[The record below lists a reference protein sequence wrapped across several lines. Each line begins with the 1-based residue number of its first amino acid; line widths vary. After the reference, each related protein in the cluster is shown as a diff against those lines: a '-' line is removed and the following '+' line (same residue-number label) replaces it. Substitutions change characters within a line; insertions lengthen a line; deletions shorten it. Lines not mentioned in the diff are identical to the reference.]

1 MDVNKIG
8 VAEMIARIDQLT
20 TDSSGNLALFVTYWL
35 DGQQI
40 GAHRFSIGGPVSRL
54 VPVRNGDGLL
64 VRLDGVTVPAE
75 PTAEESLL
83 ADQIGIQQEIVA
95 VSPAYIAE
103 FALQPVKAWRQK
115 WERSQALI
123 AQINAASDQQL
134 TGMAAGRAVHCSQ
147 VVQVETANGNAK
159 GAQRAAERLAKAQQA
174 AASAA
179 VARQLAI
186 AEVAITPETP
196 WPTGNADPR
205 GYLQMAEVSA
215 LLNTEHDC

>member
-1 MDVNKIG
+1 
-8 VAEMIARIDQLT
+8 MIARIEQLT

-54 VPVRNGDGLL
+54 VPIRNGDGLL
-64 VRLDGVTVPAE
+64 IRLDGVPIPAE

-103 FALQPVKAWRQK
+103 FALQPVKAWKAK
-115 WERSQALI
+115 WERSQALV

-134 TGMAAGRAVHCSQ
+134 TGMAAGRVVHWSQ

-159 GAQRAAERLAKAQQA
+159 GAQRASERLAKTQQA
-174 AASAA
+174 AANAT

-186 AEVAITPETP
+186 AEVALTPETP

-205 GYLQMAEVSA
+205 GYLQMGEVVA
-215 LLNTEHDC
+215 LLNTEHEIE

>member
-1 MDVNKIG
+1 VIAKIEQ
-8 VAEMIARIDQLT
+8 VT
-20 TDSSGNLALFVTYWL
+20 TTPEANLALFVTYWEG
-35 DGQQI
+35 GQQI

-54 VPVRNGDGLL
+54 VPVRNADGLL
-64 VRLDGVTVPAE
+64 IRLDGVPVPAE

-83 ADQIGIQQEIVA
+83 AEQVGIQQEIVA

-103 FALQPVKAWRQK
+103 FALQPVKAWKAK

-123 AQINAASDQQL
+123 AQINAATDEQL
-134 TGMAAGRAVHCSQ
+134 TAMAAGRALHWSQ
-147 VVQVETANGNAK
+147 VQQVETANGNAK

-174 AASAA
+174 AANAT

-205 GYLQMAEVSA
+205 GYLAMPEVVA
-215 LLNTEHDC
+215 LLNTEHEC